1 MDERAPGRD
10 QAGPAIEDVLGPL
23 GGAIVRIVIEQGE
36 STVASV
42 RAALLTTSDRQLA
55 YTTVMTV
62 LSRLHEKGILGRT
75 RVGRGYVY
83 RPAAEEAQLVD
94 ALSRRAV
101 DDVLGRY
108 GTTAMRQ
115 FAERLQD
122 LDPALRSQLV
132 ALASVEKD
140 QL

>member
-1 MDERAPGRD
+1 MDEQAPASGRD
-10 QAGPAIEDVLGPL
+10 GPAIEQVLGPL
-23 GGAIVRIVIEQGE
+23 GGAIVRIVIEQRE

-42 RAALLTTSDRQLA
+42 RAALHASTDRQLA

-62 LSRLHEKGILGRT
+62 LGRLHEKRILSRS

-101 DDVLGRY
+101 DEVLGRY
-108 GTTAMRQ
+108 GTTALRQ
-115 FAERLQD
+115 FAERLQE

-132 ALASVEKD
+132 ALASRETEPR
-140 QL
+140 

>member
-1 MDERAPGRD
+1 MDEQEPVSG
-10 QAGPAIEDVLGPL
+10 QAGPAIEQVLGPL
-23 GGAIVRIVIEQGE
+23 GGAIVRIVLEQQA

-42 RAALLTTSDRQLA
+42 RAALQASTDRQLA

-62 LSRLHEKGILGRT
+62 LGRLHEKGILRRS

-83 RPAAEEAQLVD
+83 RPAAEEALLVD

-108 GTTAMRQ
+108 GTTALRQ

-132 ALASVEKD
+132 ALASRETEPR
-140 QL
+140 

>member
-1 MDERAPGRD
+1 MDEKVPAPGQD
-10 QAGPAIEDVLGPL
+10 GPAIEHVLGPL

-36 STVASV
+36 STVAGV

-62 LSRLHEKGILGRT
+62 LGRLYEKGILRRS
-75 RVGRGYVY
+75 RVGRQYVY

-108 GTTAMRQ
+108 GTTALRQ

-122 LDPALRSQLV
+122 LDPALRLQLV
-132 ALASVEKD
+132 ALASLEKD
-140 QL
+140 QQ

>member
-1 MDERAPGRD
+1 MPAFGQD
-10 QAGPAIEDVLGPL
+10 GPAIEQVLGPL
-23 GGAIVRIVIEQGE
+23 GGAIVRIVIEQRE

-42 RAALLTTSDRQLA
+42 RAALQASTDRQLA

-62 LSRLHEKGILGRT
+62 LGRLYEKGILRRS

-83 RPAAEEAQLVD
+83 RPAADEALLVD

-108 GTTAMRQ
+108 GTTALRQ

-132 ALASVEKD
+132 ALASRETEPG
-140 QL
+140 

>member
-1 MDERAPGRD
+1 MDEQAPASGQD
-10 QAGPAIEDVLGPL
+10 GPAIEHVLGPL
-23 GGAIVRIVIEQGE
+23 GGAIVRIVIEERE

-42 RAALLTTSDRQLA
+42 RAALQASTSRQLA

-62 LSRLHEKGILGRT
+62 LGRLYEKGILRRT

-101 DDVLGRY
+101 DDVLDRY

-132 ALASVEKD
+132 ALASLEKD
-140 QL
+140 QQ

>member
-1 MDERAPGRD
+1 MPASGQD
-10 QAGPAIEDVLGPL
+10 GPAIEQVLGPL
-23 GGAIVRIVIEQGE
+23 GGAIVRIVLEQQG

-42 RAALLTTSDRQLA
+42 RAALLASTDRQLA

-62 LSRLHEKGILGRT
+62 LGRLHEKGILRRS

-83 RPAAEEAQLVD
+83 RPAAEEALLVD

-108 GTTAMRQ
+108 GTTALRQ

-132 ALASVEKD
+132 ALASRETEPG
-140 QL
+140 